1 MDHTKAALITGAS
14 RGIGAAAAECLA
26 KEGYDLYLTC
36 RKAEQV
42 LLSLAKELRENYG
55 ADCVTFSGDLSD
67 PEVCE
72 QLFVKIKDLD
82 VLVNNAGIASIGL
95 LTDLTPE
102 RWKEIEGINLSA
114 PLYLSRLAIPL
125 FLRKKNGCII
135 NISSVWGD
143 VGASMEVAYSAT
155 KGGLN
160 AMTRA
165 LAKELGPSNIRVNAI
180 SCGLIDTPMNA
191 HLSSEE
197 WDKLIEEIPAD
208 RVGTPADVATLAL
221 QLAESSSYLTG
232 QVIRLDGGWI

>member
-1 MDHTKAALITGAS
+1 MQKKKALITGAS
-14 RGIGAAAAECLA
+14 GGIGKAIAETFA

-36 RKAEQV
+36 RRAEDV
-42 LLSLAKELRENYG
+42 LLSLAGKLRENYG
-55 ADCVTFSGDLSD
+55 VDCVTFSGDLSD

-72 QLFVKIKDLD
+72 QLFVKLKDLD

-208 RVGTPADVATLAL
+208 RAGKPEEVAALAL

>member
-1 MDHTKAALITGAS
+1 MQKKKALITGAS
-14 RGIGAAAAECLA
+14 GGIGKAIAETFA

-82 VLVNNAGIASIGL
+82 VLINNAGIASIGL

-208 RVGTPADVATLAL
+208 RAGKPEEVAALAL

>member
-1 MDHTKAALITGAS
+1 MQKKKALITGAS
-14 RGIGAAAAECLA
+14 GGIGKAIAETFA

-125 FLRKKNGCII
+125 FLRKKSGCII

-208 RVGTPADVATLAL
+208 RAGKPEEVAALAL

>member
-1 MDHTKAALITGAS
+1 MQKKKALITGAS
-14 RGIGAAAAECLA
+14 GGIGKAIAETFA

-55 ADCVTFSGDLSD
+55 VDCVTFSGDLSD

-191 HLSSEE
+191 HLSPEE

-208 RVGTPADVATLAL
+208 RAGKPEEVAALAI

>member
-1 MDHTKAALITGAS
+1 MQKKKALITGAS
-14 RGIGAAAAECLA
+14 GGIGKAIAETFA

-67 PEVCE
+67 SEVCE
-72 QLFVKIKDLD
+72 QLFAKIKDLD

-208 RVGTPADVATLAL
+208 RAGKPEEVAALAL

>member
-1 MDHTKAALITGAS
+1 MQKKKALITGAS
-14 RGIGAAAAECLA
+14 GGIGKAIAETFA

-36 RKAEQV
+36 RKAEHV
-42 LLSLAKELRENYG
+42 LLSLAKKLREDYG

-143 VGASMEVAYSAT
+143 VG
-155 KGGLN
+155 
-160 AMTRA
+160 
-165 LAKELGPSNIRVNAI
+165 
-180 SCGLIDTPMNA
+180 DTPMNA

-197 WDKLIEEIPAD
+197 MKKLIEEIPAD
-208 RVGTPADVATLAL
+208 RAGTPEEVASLAL

>member
-1 MDHTKAALITGAS
+1 MQKKKALITGAS
-14 RGIGAAAAECLA
+14 GGIGKAIAETFA

-36 RKAEQV
+36 RKAEHV
-42 LLSLAKELRENYG
+42 LLSLAKKLREDYG
-55 ADCVTFSGDLSD
+55 VDCVTFSGDLSD

-191 HLSSEE
+191 HLSPEE

-208 RVGTPADVATLAL
+208 RAGKPEEVAALAI

>member
-1 MDHTKAALITGAS
+1 MQKKKALITGAS
-14 RGIGAAAAECLA
+14 GGIGKAIAEIFA

-197 WDKLIEEIPAD
+197 WDKLIEEIPAN
-208 RVGTPADVATLAL
+208 RAGKPEEVAALAL

>member
-1 MDHTKAALITGAS
+1 MQKKKALITGAS
-14 RGIGAAAAECLA
+14 GGIGKAIATEFA
-26 KEGYDLYLTC
+26 KAGYDLYLTC

-55 ADCVTFSGDLSD
+55 VDCVTFSGDLSD

-208 RVGTPADVATLAL
+208 RAGKPEEVAALAL

>member
-1 MDHTKAALITGAS
+1 MQKKKALITGAS
-14 RGIGAAAAECLA
+14 GGIGKAIAETFA

-72 QLFVKIKDLD
+72 QLFFKIKDLD

-95 LTDLTPE
+95 LTDLIPE

-208 RVGTPADVATLAL
+208 RAGKPEEVAALAL

>member
-1 MDHTKAALITGAS
+1 MQKKKALITGAS
-14 RGIGAAAAECLA
+14 GGIGKAIAETFA

-36 RKAEQV
+36 RKEEQV

-55 ADCVTFSGDLSD
+55 VDCVTFSGDLSD

-197 WDKLIEEIPAD
+197 WDKLIGEIPAD
-208 RVGTPADVATLAL
+208 RAGKPEEVAALAL